1 MTSCSQQRQ
10 GCTPHSDVCFG
21 FVSCNLSFTSH
32 HYPHRTSILL
42 LCKRQIRVLAGK
54 EFTINI
60 HQTNDPPLSLKEKNP
75 FTPPHPIMIQLDKQA
90 WLDSL
95 VTVRE
100 WYWQTLQG
108 GTVRG
113 TPHAFVFLH
122 TPIFPNNRCN
132 WNGGGG
138 GGISHYW
145 LVHLLFHFSAG
156 SCCQIT
162 FAVGTDQKQ
171 GSYHLYCS
179 LSLPSF
185 CFIYHTN
192 THAHMHKF
200 SVLFSLPVLSIIFFL
215 FSLYHI
221 RNIPSTNQQQLG
233 SSQPSKPVNTS
244 RKMSLSLSIL
254 APVPPCLFV
263 PVSISLL
270 ECVCNH
276 PIKVNAS
283 QKQTKPAF
291 LQLPPAWDISNEQE
305 RGRYVMKIIISEWF
319 SVCAVFQSEKLHLDF
334 LS

>member
-60 HQTNDPPLSLKEKNP
+60 HQTNDPPLSLKEKKP

-122 TPIFPNNRCN
+122 TPIFPNSRCN

-138 GGISHYW
+138 GDSLTTDWSICCFIFQLVRVVRSPLLLEQTRSRAVITYTARSPSHHS
-145 LVHLLFHFSAG
+145 VS
-156 SCCQIT
+156 SIT
-162 FAVGTDQKQ
+162 QTRTHTCT
-171 GSYHLYCS
+171 SS
-179 LSLPSF
+179 LSSF
-185 CFIYHTN
+185 LCPFFLLSF
-192 THAHMHKF
+192 F
-200 SVLFSLPVLSIIFFL
+200 SFLSII
-215 FSLYHI
+215 
-221 RNIPSTNQQQLG
+221 
-233 SSQPSKPVNTS
+233 
-244 RKMSLSLSIL
+244 
-254 APVPPCLFV
+254 
-263 PVSISLL
+263 
-270 ECVCNH
+270 
-276 PIKVNAS
+276 
-283 QKQTKPAF
+283 
-291 LQLPPAWDISNEQE
+291 
-305 RGRYVMKIIISEWF
+305 
-319 SVCAVFQSEKLHLDF
+319 
-334 LS
+334 

>member
-1 MTSCSQQRQ
+1 MTSCGQQRQ

-60 HQTNDPPLSLKEKNP
+60 HQTNDPPLSLKEKKNIY
-75 FTPPHPIMIQLDKQA
+75 TTSPHHDPA
-90 WLDSL
+90 
-95 VTVRE
+95 
-100 WYWQTLQG
+100 WQTGLIGFLSDGQRVILTNHCKVEPWEELHMLLFSCIHLSSPTTG
-108 GTVRG
+108 VAGT
-113 TPHAFVFLH
+113 
-122 TPIFPNNRCN
+122 
-132 WNGGGG
+132 GG

-179 LSLPSF
+179 LSVPSF

-233 SSQPSKPVNTS
+233 SSQPS
-244 RKMSLSLSIL
+244 
-254 APVPPCLFV
+254 
-263 PVSISLL
+263 
-270 ECVCNH
+270 
-276 PIKVNAS
+276 
-283 QKQTKPAF
+283 
-291 LQLPPAWDISNEQE
+291 
-305 RGRYVMKIIISEWF
+305 
-319 SVCAVFQSEKLHLDF
+319 
-334 LS
+334 